1 MNIIRS
7 SSGRRQIVRTFLATV
22 LFTTMILTAI
32 SIYSQTVFAA
42 SDWRMGAGGSDDPAA
57 LGFDPF
63 GLDVDPVNGYFFVT
77 DESNFAV
84 KIFNSNGTAA
94 GTLTASTGSFME
106 PLAIKLDGAGHIYVT
121 DKRYLYRFDVT
132 FSSGV
137 YTFNNMIKWDGNSVN
152 PSVGR
157 LDYAQGIAVFGN
169 DLYIADTNNNRVLKF
184 DAHDFSSTSSPAIW
198 SGDLDSDPLV
208 NATIDNPFGIA
219 ADSSGVYIGNNRNNS
234 AGKVIKLKAD
244 GSTLIRAIIAPKGFS
259 LHTDGYLY
267 VAVNRSDGS
276 LVTRFDSSLN
286 ENSVYFSGNSNV
298 IAPANVG
305 FDHTGALYLST
316 YAQIAGYES
325 YNTIWKKSLGSPD
338 NRLSGLTASGVTLS
352 PSPFSS
358 NTQDYTASV
367 ASSVTS
373 TMITPVLSDNT
384 ASVTVKGTSVTSGSA
399 SSSITLN
406 KGDNTIPVVVTAI
419 NGASRTYMIEIN
431 RAPSV
436 DATLSGLTLSQ
447 GALNPTFAAG
457 TFAYE
462 TTLANSVTSID
473 VTPTVSDSRATLEV
487 NHSAATSGSASTVS
501 SLAVGPNAIKVGV
514 TAEDGI
520 TTNEYTILVMRE
532 PSAVA
537 TLSALTISPETFHE
551 TFSAGRTSYTASV
564 ANNVYEI
571 NVIPTVTDST
581 SSLKVNDVVSISG
594 AVYGPIPLAIG
605 ANTIEILVTAQNG
618 TTATSYS
625 IVVTRSPS
633 SAATLSALTI
643 SRGTFDE
650 TFTSGRTAYTASV
663 ANDVTDLS
671 VMPTVTDSMSS
682 LKVNHIAS
690 VSGGVYGPI
699 PLAVGANTI
708 EILVTAQDGTTTT
721 SYSIIVTRAPSS
733 EATLSALTISL
744 GAWHETFAAETLT
757 YTANVELNVSSISVT
772 PVSTES
778 HATLLINGIPAA
790 NGSAFGPIAL
800 NPGSNT
806 VSIVVTA
813 QDGVT
818 QKSYRLDIIRNVSN
832 ESTEPVFNAAD
843 LDSLSLLA
851 DEEILVLSP
860 AFKSDIR
867 SYTAKTAAKKI
878 HFTAKTIYMD
888 AKVSLLGKNLQEEG
902 EIDLHPGDNTIAL
915 QVTHVSGL
923 SQTYTIRI
931 YRTTT
936 ETLPVQPV
944 GLSDIAGNWAEAEIR
959 KAVAQGW
966 VAGYPDGSFHPEREV
981 TRAEFV
987 QLLAKS
993 LGWKQ
998 SEAGSLSLTD
1008 YADADDIGL
1017 WARPAISMALQLGI
1031 INGYEDGSFRPNS
1044 QLTRAEMTMLIVRSL
1059 GLTVEL
1065 NQSTSFADNS
1075 SIPSWALA
1083 CIVEAA
1089 KQGLVNGLDNNLFGP
1104 NSTATRAQ
1112 AVVIVT
1118 RLMAR
1123 E

>member
-1 MNIIRS
+1 MDIIRS
-7 SSGRRQIVRTFLATV
+7 SPGRRQIVRTFLATV
-22 LFTTMILTAI
+22 LFTTIILTAI

-42 SDWRMGAGGSDDPAA
+42 SDWRMGAGGSGDPAA

-84 KIFNSNGTAA
+84 KIFDSNGTAA
-94 GTLTASTGSFME
+94 GTLTASSGSFME

-121 DKRYLYRFDVT
+121 DKWYLYRFDVT

-137 YTFNNMIKWDGNSVN
+137 YTFSNMIKWDGSSVN

-157 LDYAQGIAVFGN
+157 LDYAQGIAVYGN

-184 DAHDFSSTSSPAIW
+184 DAHDFSSTSSPEIW
-198 SGDLDSDPLV
+198 SGDLDSDPII

-234 AGKVIKLKAD
+234 AGKIIKLKTD
-244 GSTLIRAIIAPKGFS
+244 GSTWIRTINAPKGFS

-267 VAVNRSDGS
+267 VAVNGSAGS

-286 ENSVYFSGNSNV
+286 ENSVYFTGNSNA

-305 FDHTGALYLST
+305 FDYTGALYLST
-316 YAQIAGYES
+316 YAQMVGYES
-325 YNTIWKKSLGSPD
+325 YNTIWKQSLGSPD
-338 NRLSGLTASGVTLS
+338 NRLSGLTASGVTVN
-352 PSPFSS
+352 PSPFSP

-367 ASSVTS
+367 ASNVT
-373 TMITPVLSDNT
+373 TTTVTPVLSDTT
-384 ASVTVKGTSVTSGSA
+384 ASVTVNGTSVTSGSA
-399 SSSITLN
+399 SSSITLS
-406 KGDNTIPVVVTAI
+406 KGYNTIPVVVTAI
-419 NGASRTYMIEIN
+419 NGAKRTYTIKVN
-431 RAPSV
+431 RAPYT
-436 DATLSGLTLSQ
+436 DAALSGLTVSN
-447 GALNPTFAAG
+447 GTLNQTFDTG
-457 TFAYE
+457 TFAY
-462 TTLANSVTSID
+462 TATVANNVTSVD
-473 VTPTVSDSRATLEV
+473 VTPTFANSRATLKV
-487 NHSAATSGSASTVS
+487 NNVQATSGSPFAVS
-501 SLAVGPNAIKVGV
+501 SLVVGPNTITVSV
-514 TAEDGI
+514 TAEDG
-520 TTNEYTILVMRE
+520 TTMQDYTIMVTRE
-532 PSAVA
+532 PSAIA
-537 TLSALTISPETFHE
+537 TLSALLISPGAFRETFA
-551 TFSAGRTSYTASV
+551 SGRTTYTADV
-564 ANNVYEI
+564 ANNVYEM
-571 NVIPTVTDST
+571 NVTPTVTDGM
-581 SSLKVNDVVSISG
+581 SSLKVNDVASVSG
-594 AVYGPIPLAIG
+594 AVYGPIPLAVG
-605 ANTIEILVTAQNG
+605 ANTITLLVTAQDG
-618 TTATSYS
+618 TTTTSYS
-625 IVVTRSPS
+625 IIVTRAPS
-633 SAATLSALTI
+633 SEATLSALTI
-643 SRGTFDE
+643 SPGTFQE

-663 ANDVTDLS
+663 ANDVTEIT
-671 VMPTVTDSMSS
+671 VTPTVTDSLSS
-682 LKVNHIAS
+682 LKVNDVAS
-690 VSGGVYGPI
+690 VSGAVYGPI

-708 EILVTAQDGTTTT
+708 TLLVTAQDGTTTT

-744 GAWHETFAAETLT
+744 GALNETFAAETLA
-757 YTANVELNVSSISVT
+757 YTVNVEPNVSSISVT

-778 HATLLINGIPAA
+778 HATLIMNGIPAA
-790 NGSAFGPIAL
+790 TGSAFGPIAL

-806 VSIVVTA
+806 VTIVVTA
-813 QDGVT
+813 QDGIT
-818 QKSYRLDIIRNVSN
+818 QKSYRLDIIRSVSN

-851 DEEILVLSP
+851 DEETLVLSP
-860 AFKSDIR
+860 TFKSDIR

-888 AKVSLLGKNLQEEG
+888 AKVSLLGKNLQEEA
-902 EIDLHPGDNTIAL
+902 EIELHPGDNTVAL
-915 QVTHVSGL
+915 QVTHISGL
-923 SQTYTIRI
+923 SQTYTITI

-936 ETLPVQPV
+936 EALPVQPA
-944 GLSDIAGNWAEAEIR
+944 GLNDIAGNWAEAEIR
-959 KAVAQGW
+959 RAVAQGW

-998 SEAGSLSLTD
+998 PEAGSLPG
-1008 YADADDIGL
+1008 YADVDDIGL

-1031 INGYEDGSFRPNS
+1031 INGYEDGSFRPNRS
-1044 QLTRAEMTMLIVRSL
+1044 LTRAEMTMLIVRSL
-1059 GLTVEL
+1059 GLTVEM

-1083 CIVEAA
+1083 YIAEAA

-1112 AVVIVT
+1112 AVVILT